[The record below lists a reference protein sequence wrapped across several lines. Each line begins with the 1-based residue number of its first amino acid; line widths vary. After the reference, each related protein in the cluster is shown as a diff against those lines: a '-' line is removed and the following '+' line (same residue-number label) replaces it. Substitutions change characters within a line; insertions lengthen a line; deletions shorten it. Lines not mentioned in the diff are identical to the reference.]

1 MIKEQTMTGLGLMS
15 GSSLDGVDM
24 AVCSLKYRYDEATNT
39 LQSVSIDLR
48 EHDCIPFPESI
59 KQRLIK
65 ADALSVSEFIE
76 LDKDLGVFFGKRVFE
91 FIRQK
96 SIEGVEFVA
105 SHGHTILHEPAKGY
119 SCQIGSPSHIAAN
132 SGILTIGDFRNMDM
146 AYGGEG
152 APMAPLIDRYI
163 YPNVDIFLNIGGIA
177 NVGYSFDGTTF
188 GYDLA
193 PANQFFNKLAG
204 ELGFDYDDQ
213 GRLASKGQVNPN
225 LLGHLEALDYFS
237 KSGPKSL
244 DNLDIREHIW
254 PSIKS
259 SVVSVE
265 DKLAT
270 CVQLLVNQFEKA
282 LKHFLSLQK
291 AKSQVSLLISGGG
304 AKNIFLVEQ
313 LLDLQIDK
321 VQINRYE
328 TSESFSDMKEAMLM
342 ALAGGLRILE
352 LPNILSSVT
361 GAKKDSIGGGVF
373 YP

>member
-24 AVCSLKYRYDEATNT
+24 AVCSLMYRFDQPTGIIE
-39 LQSVSIDLR
+39 SVSIELR
-48 EHDCIPFPESI
+48 AHDCIAFPESI
-59 KQRLIK
+59 KQRLINS
-65 ADALSVSEFIE
+65 DSLSVPEFIE
-76 LDKDLGVFFGKRVFE
+76 LDKDLGVFFGKRVSE
-91 FIRQK
+91 FIRQQ
-96 SIEGVEFVA
+96 SIKGVEFVA
-105 SHGHTILHEPAKGY
+105 SHGHTILHEPSKGY

-152 APMAPLIDRYI
+152 APMAPLIDRYV
-163 YPNVDIFLNIGGIA
+163 YPDVDVFLNIGGIA
-177 NVGYSFDGTTF
+177 NVSYSVDGNTF

-193 PANQFFNKLAG
+193 PANQFFNKLAN
-204 ELGFDYDDQ
+204 ESGFDFDDQ
-213 GRLASKGQVNPN
+213 GKLASKGQVNPN
-225 LLGHLEALDYFS
+225 LLNLLEALDYFS

-254 PSIKS
+254 PIVKT
-259 SVVSVE
+259 SVISVE

-270 CVQLLVNQFEKA
+270 CVQLLINQFEKA

-291 AKSQVSLLISGGG
+291 SRSQVRLLISGGG
-304 AKNIFLVEQ
+304 AKNTFLVEQ
-313 LLDLQIDK
+313 ILNLQIENI
-321 VQINRYE
+321 QINRYE
-328 TSESFSDMKEAMLM
+328 TSESVSDMKEAMLM

-352 LPNILSSVT
+352 LPNIFSSVT
-361 GAKKDSIGGGVF
+361 GAKKDSVGGGIF

>member
-1 MIKEQTMTGLGLMS
+1 MIKEQTITGLGLMS
-15 GSSLDGVDM
+15 GSSLDGVDL
-24 AVCSLKYRYDEATNT
+24 AVCSLIYRFDKETGIVE
-39 LQSVSIDLR
+39 SVSIDLR
-48 EHDCIPFPESI
+48 EHDCIAFPESI
-59 KQRLIK
+59 KHRLVK
-65 ADALSVSEFIE
+65 ADLLSVPEFIE
-76 LDKDLGVFFGKRVFE
+76 LDKELGVFFGKQVFE
-91 FIRQK
+91 FLEQK
-96 SIEGVEFVA
+96 SINDVEFLA
-105 SHGHTILHEPAKGY
+105 SHGHTILHEPSKGY

-152 APMAPLIDRYI
+152 APMAPLIDRYV
-163 YPNVDIFLNIGGIA
+163 YPDVDMFLNIGGIA
-177 NVGYSFDGTTF
+177 NVSYSIDGNTF

-193 PANQFFNKLAG
+193 PANQFFNNLAA

-213 GRLASKGQVNPN
+213 GRLASRGQVNPN
-225 LLGHLEALDYFS
+225 LLGLLEALDYFS

-244 DNLDIREHIW
+244 DNLEIREHIW
-254 PSIKS
+254 PIVKS
-259 SVVSVE
+259 STINSE

-291 AKSQVSLLISGGG
+291 GRSQVSLLISGGG
-304 AKNIFLVEQ
+304 AKNTFLVDQ
-313 LLDLQIDK
+313 LLNLQFEN

-328 TSESFSDMKEAMLM
+328 TSESVSDMKEAMLM

-352 LPNILSSVT
+352 LPNIFSSVT
-361 GAKKDSIGGGVF
+361 GAKKDCIGGGIF